1 MKTLVA
7 SKELSTEDL
16 VRGNEDHVVLVE
28 GGRPVALVSRLDEDD
43 LDWLEQELDP
53 AFIASLARAR
63 QQVKDGRTK
72 SLAEVKAEL
81 GIVTD

>member
-1 MKTLVA
+1 M
-7 SKELSTEDL
+7 
-16 VRGNEDHVVLVE
+16 
-28 GGRPVALVSRLDEDD
+28 PVALVSRLDEDD

-53 AFIASLARAR
+53 AFIASLARSR

-72 SLAEVKAEL
+72 SLADVKAEL

>member
-7 SKELSTEDL
+7 SKDLSTEEL
-16 VRGNEDHVVLVE
+16 VRRNEDHVVLFE

-53 AFIASLARAR
+53 AFIASLAQAR

-72 SLAEVKAEL
+72 SLADVKAEL